1 MHLVAVLGYSAR
13 RADGLHELC
22 AARLRHA
29 EQLVARDDVV
39 FLSGWSRHRGR
50 SSEAE
55 LMRQAWNVGEVQ
67 IIRDSGARSTAE
79 NAASVA
85 GTARR
90 LGATEVTVVTSRW
103 HAFRAGVLVR
113 AALPST
119 LVRTSS
125 PPGRPPITLLAREL
139 ACLAVLPYQ
148 LIRLRGRGRE
158 VAGVTKPEPA
168 TSGVTGRRPDRLN

>member
-13 RADGLHELC
+13 RAEGLHELC

-55 LMRQAWNVGEVQ
+55 LMRRAWRVGEIR
-67 IIRDSGARSTAE
+67 IIGDSAARATTG

-85 GTARR
+85 DTARR

-103 HAFRAGVLVR
+103 HALRAGVLVR
-113 AALPST
+113 AALPRT

-125 PPGRPPITLLAREL
+125 PPGRPPITLLVREL
-139 ACLAVLPYQ
+139 ACLAALPYQ
-148 LIRLRGRGRE
+148 LVRLRGDL
-158 VAGVTKPEPA
+158 
-168 TSGVTGRRPDRLN
+168 RRDRLAS